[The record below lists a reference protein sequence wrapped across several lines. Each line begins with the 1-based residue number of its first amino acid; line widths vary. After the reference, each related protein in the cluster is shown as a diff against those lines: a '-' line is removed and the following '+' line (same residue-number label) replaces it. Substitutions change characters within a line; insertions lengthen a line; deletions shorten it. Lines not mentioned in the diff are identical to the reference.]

1 VSPRWA
7 AAALAVA
14 AALAAAGCSG
24 DQPLPTTPTLL
35 KVTVPGAGP
44 VPEIA
49 TAFAISS
56 TRAVTV
62 AHAVGDRRT
71 VLVAA
76 PGERAHRVRVL
87 RTDRRLD
94 LALLDVPGLRP
105 PVFASERLENGI
117 YGWVL
122 VLRGD
127 HRPLLHAQLLR
138 RITANVR
145 DAPGAAAQVRP
156 ALELRTVIEQGDS
169 GAPVLD
175 LNGRVVG
182 MLFAQASDRNDRA
195 YALDARAFAPRE
207 RP

>member
-1 VSPRWA
+1 MSRRSA
-7 AAALAVA
+7 ALALATAAALAT
-14 AALAAAGCSG
+14 AGCSR
-24 DQPLPTTPTLL
+24 DEPLPTTPTLL
-35 KVTVPGAGP
+35 KVTVPGDGP
-44 VPEIA
+44 VRDVA
-49 TAFAISS
+49 TAFAIST

-62 AHAVGDRRT
+62 AHAIGNRRT

-94 LALLDVPGLRP
+94 LALLDVPGLRA
-105 PVFASERLENGI
+105 PVFGTGHLDRGAW
-117 YGWVL
+117 GWVF

-127 HRPLLHAQLLR
+127 QRPLLHAQFLR

-145 DAPGAAAQVRP
+145 DTPDAAAQVRP
-156 ALELRTVIEQGDS
+156 ALELRTEVQQGDS

-175 LNGRVVG
+175 LNGRVIG

-195 YALDARAFAPRE
+195 YALDASAFTTG
-207 RP
+207 

>member
-1 VSPRWA
+1 VSRRWA
-7 AAALAVA
+7 VAAMAGA
-14 AALAAAGCSG
+14 AALAAGGCSG
-24 DQPLPTTPTLL
+24 DEPLPTTPTLL
-35 KVTVPGAGP
+35 KVTVPGGGL
-44 VPEIA
+44 VPDVA
-49 TAFAISS
+49 TAFAISE

-76 PGERAHRVRVL
+76 PGERARRVRVL
-87 RTDRRLD
+87 GIDRRLD
-94 LALLDVPGLRP
+94 LALLEVPGLRA
-105 PVFASERLENGI
+105 PVFASERLEDGI

-127 HRPLLHAQLLR
+127 RRPLLHAQLLR

-145 DAPGAAAQVRP
+145 DAPDAAAQVRP
-156 ALELRTVIEQGDS
+156 ALELRTAVEQGDS

-182 MLFAQASDRNDRA
+182 MVFAQASDRDDRA
-195 YALDARAFAPRE
+195 YALDSRAFDPRE

>member
-1 VSPRWA
+1 VRPRRA
-7 AAALAVA
+7 VAAMVGAAALVA
-14 AALAAAGCSG
+14 SGCG
-24 DQPLPTTPTLL
+24 ADEPLPTTPTLL
-35 KVTVPGAGP
+35 KVTVPGDGP
-44 VPEIA
+44 VPDVA
-49 TAFAISS
+49 TAFAISK

-62 AHAVGDRRT
+62 AHVVGAHRT

-76 PGERAHRVRVL
+76 PGEKARRVRVL
-87 RTDRRLD
+87 RIDTRLD
-94 LALLDVPGLRP
+94 LALLDVPGLRA
-105 PVFASERLENGI
+105 PVFGSERLEDGL

-127 HRPLLHAQLLR
+127 QRPLLHAKLLR

-156 ALELRTVIEQGDS
+156 ALELRTTVQQGDS

-182 MLFAQASDRNDRA
+182 MVFAQASDRNDRA
-195 YALDARAFAPRE
+195 YALDASAITPH
-207 RP
+207 